1 MNTDKIGEYYLTYE
15 IEYNEKKYTD
25 KRTVKVVDEV
35 EPVITLKGDSSIID
49 EGTIDSPY
57 EIEK

>member
-15 IEYNEKKYTD
+15 IEHNEKKYTD
-25 KRTVKVVDEV
+25 KRTIKVVDEV
-35 EPVITLKGDSSIID
+35 QPVIHLKGDSSIIG